1 MPPKSSEKDS
11 KNKKEKSGAIRRI
24 LTKDMNIIETTY
36 EKVLSIIN
44 NVKEFL
50 KKNTKHSQ
58 KLVEELEWVIKV
70 ISNKSL
76 YSYELKQ
83 NKLHRQNSEFNKFIN
98 FVQKYNEEILEM
110 NKRHILVTGLLN
122 LVKKKGEMLNKP
134 SLCLK
139 RILPEELKNMDYK
152 KEKEKK
158 NRKKNFI
165 ALLGNAILNLY
176 YKNREKFSAEGST
189 DHLEEKV
196 EKAKAEA
203 NENKNKE
210 KEKINN
216 LEDHNKDSNN
226 FDKVIIQN
234 YTANSFKKNNELNTE
249 VNKKRLP
256 SSNKN
261 KKNRK
266 KKIIDE
272 RNKRNIDSRNN
283 LQNFI
288 TNYHAN
294 NSMGKRK
301 TNVIKLTKKEKPN
314 LNSIKNAME
323 NYYTKYAFVEQ
334 NRNHNS
340 TKNNANK
347 NKHFYKTNAYIS
359 NNSTYFERGALA
371 YKSMQNDAFPYR
383 NKKNKNEHNQTLILK
398 NNNDSLLFK
407 KKILKGNNFFEPIE
421 QYSKSNK
428 SYIEKKSKRIF
439 SKRKKFNDNNKVQNQ
454 KVIKNKVK
462 DQEKDGKDE
471 KDEKEKQVENNT
483 DKDKDKEDKDKED
496 KDKDKEDKDKDKDK
510 VKEEKIPL
518 KVLIDKHFDDMKL
531 ITDKDF
537 DIFEFK
543 EKVGY
548 INVLPLMSHCIL
560 TTLGLLDNRIITVSK
575 VESFLNA
582 VNENYKETTLYHNS
596 LHGADVTQ
604 SLCVYFLNSNAEEI
618 CESNVL
624 DLLGIIVSALG
635 HDLGHPGLTNNF
647 HVNASTDLAITYN
660 DSSCLEN
667 FHASFLFKIIRKEEN
682 NIFDKLTID
691 NYKSI
696 RKRMISQ
703 ILATDMANHGEVMSL
718 IRAKVKTFQDQEGE
732 NEGEE
737 KFNLLSGN
745 EKTKFEEQQVL
756 LNYLIHSADL
766 GHNCKKYEISKKWV
780 HLLCEE
786 FWIQGDQEKK
796 LGIPVS
802 FLCDRDKI
810 DVPASQ
816 VNFLRGFIISSF
828 DCLVSIFPNLKYTM
842 DNAKNNIK
850 EWQQLLD
857 EHRVTGWT
865 PQNETNN
872 EEEKKE

>member
-11 KNKKEKSGAIRRI
+11 KNKKEKSDAIRRI

-50 KKNTKHSQ
+50 KKNSKHSQ
-58 KLVEELEWVIKV
+58 KMVEELEWVIKV

-176 YKNREKFSAEGST
+176 YKNKDKFSAEGST
-189 DHLEEKV
+189 DHLEEKE
-196 EKAKAEA
+196 EKTKAET
-203 NENKNKE
+203 NENKE
-210 KEKINN
+210 KEKENEKKNN
-216 LEDHNKDSNN
+216 LEIDHNKDSNN
-226 FDKVIIQN
+226 FENVIIQN

-249 VNKKRLP
+249 GNKKRMT

-272 RNKRNIDSRNN
+272 KNKRNIDSRNN

-288 TNYHAN
+288 TNYQPN
-294 NSMGKRK
+294 NSVGKRK
-301 TNVIKLTKKEKPN
+301 TNIIKLTKKEQPN

-323 NYYTKYAFVEQ
+323 NYYTKYTLVEH
-334 NRNHNS
+334 NGNHNT
-340 TKNNANK
+340 TKSNANK
-347 NKHFYKTNAYIS
+347 NKNFYKTNINLS
-359 NNSTYFERGALA
+359 NKSTYFERGALA
-371 YKSMQNDAFPYR
+371 YISMQNDAFPYR
-383 NKKNKNEHNQTLILK
+383 NKKNKNENHQTLILK

-407 KKILKGNNFFEPIE
+407 KKILKSNNFFEPIE

-439 SKRKKFNDNNKVQNQ
+439 SKRQKLNDNKAQNQ
-454 KVIKNKVK
+454 KQIKNKVK
-462 DQEKDGKDE
+462 DQEKD
-471 KDEKEKQVENNT
+471 EKENDNNKNEQSENNN
-483 DKDKDKEDKDKED
+483 DKDKDKDKDKV
-496 KDKDKEDKDKDKDK
+496 KDK

-518 KVLIDKHFDDMKL
+518 NVLIDKYFDDMKM

-548 INVLPLMSHCIL
+548 INVLPLMCHCIL
-560 TTLGLLDNRIITVSK
+560 KTLGLLDNRIITVSK
-575 VESFLNA
+575 VESFLNS

-624 DLLGIIVSALG
+624 DLLGIIVSAMG

-647 HVNASTDLAITYN
+647 HINASTDLAITYN
-660 DSSCLEN
+660 DASCLEN
-667 FHASFLFKIIRKEEN
+667 FHTSFLFKIIRKEEN
-682 NIFDKLTID
+682 NIFDKLTTD

-718 IRAKVKTFQDQEGE
+718 IRAKVKTFQDHEGE

-756 LNYLIHSADL
+756 LNYLMHSADL

-842 DNAKNNIK
+842 ENAKNNIK